1 VKRDKSTQYCG
12 NRGVVSDGSDSIF
25 DAMGEERERKDM
37 VEKEIERNKG
47 KRVCANFNL
56 IECTSLT
63 FTSCTAVLS

>member
-1 VKRDKSTQYCG
+1 
-12 NRGVVSDGSDSIF
+12 VSDGSDSIF